1 MAVFIFFSR
10 ISLSGRLP
18 WLNYIVPDTIVFQ
31 RTTRDGLKSI
41 NIFVYTIV
49 LCVMWSLF
57 VIIKNWH
64 FVKILSAGFFTEN
77 NRIFTS

>member
-1 MAVFIFFSR
+1 MAVFIFFFR
-10 ISLSGRLP
+10 ISLSGRLS

-31 RTTRDGLKSI
+31 RTTRDTLKSI

-57 VIIKNWH
+57 VLIKNWH